1 MAITNQ
7 FYRPVPESLMI
18 WGPNYDR
25 ERQRFEEAT
34 AVTFHFPKPK
44 PPVQEKIVTAP
55 IFGTL
60 PTTKPTAKTA
70 PTLSIRTAEELREA
84 LNKGFVEVTF
94 TKETGEQVTL
104 KATTDLSHVPKMFHP
119 APKAPTQS
127 IQGIVSMPSP
137 QFVGEA
143 QKPKDPNH
151 ITFFSP
157 DRNGWRSLR
166 FERLIQAFVI

>member
-1 MAITNQ
+1 M
-7 FYRPVPESLMI
+7 
-18 WGPNYDR
+18 
-25 ERQRFEEAT
+25 
-34 AVTFHFPKPK
+34 
-44 PPVQEKIVTAP
+44 TAP

-60 PTTKPTAKTA
+60 PSQIAAQPKHPASIKTA
-70 PTLSIRTAEELREA
+70 QELREA

-94 TKETGEQVTL
+94 TKDTGEQVTL
-104 KATTDLSHVPKMFHP
+104 KATTDLNHVPKIFHP
-119 APKAPTQS
+119 APKPPAQS
-127 IQGIVSMPSP
+127 IQNVIGMPTP